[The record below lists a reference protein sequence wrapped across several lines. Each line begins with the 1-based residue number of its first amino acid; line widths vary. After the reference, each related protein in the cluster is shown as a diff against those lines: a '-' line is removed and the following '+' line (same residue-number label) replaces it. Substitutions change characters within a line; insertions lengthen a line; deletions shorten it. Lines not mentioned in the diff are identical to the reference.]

1 MRWQTTAALAVLL
14 LLAGGF
20 YYVYEVRMGPDR
32 EKTEARKGRVFT
44 VEPGDVTEVAIKRS
58 GDTLRAKREGD
69 GWELLEPLKAR
80 GNRGQL
86 DEVVTTITTAKMDRE
101 IAAAPGSLAE
111 FGLDKPVAEVTL
123 SLKDGKQVGLAL
135 GAKSPTGVWVYA
147 REKDKPSVFVVGES
161 VLRDATR
168 PVAELRDRTLLR
180 FDRKA
185 ISAIEIAT
193 RDDAM
198 TAELADGKWK
208 LTRPVALPADADT
221 INEFLEK
228 LAGAQI
234 KEFAAEAPPSVQPYG
249 LDRPTK
255 VTIHTGRDKER
266 SQKTLQLGR
275 VDTEK
280 KGVYAMRP
288 GEASVFLI
296 PEDVWTA
303 MPKTV
308 AAVRNRVVVDF
319 DREKL
324 TRVDIASEKGPV
336 TLARDNDRW
345 RITAPE
351 ALPADQVQIGSLLSR
366 LRDIRSQGFVAEDAS
381 GIQKYLAKPA
391 ARITLTTAEGSQV
404 VLLAPS
410 TDKRGGQPSAYAAIA
425 GRGPVALVD
434 AKILD
439 EVTRGAGDLRDRTL
453 VVGLEPRE
461 IARVRITGN
470 GQTVVLERKGD
481 SDWRL
486 VEPTKGAAKSTK
498 VDDLLFSL
506 RALKWQEIVGPAGD
520 AGKYGLDAP
529 TYEVVLFRKDGGELA
544 TLQVGRK
551 DAERVFLRTKGSAVY
566 AVDPKQLGELPKVPD
581 DFKA

>member
-180 FDRKA
+180 FDRKE

-434 AKILD
+434 AKILN

-486 VEPTKGAAKSTK
+486 VEPTKGAAKGTK

>member
-180 FDRKA
+180 FDRKE

-366 LRDIRSQGFVAEDAS
+366 LRNIRSQGFVAEDAS

-434 AKILD
+434 AKILN

-486 VEPTKGAAKSTK
+486 VEPTKGAAKGTK

>member
-123 SLKDGKQVGLAL
+123 SLKDGKQIGLAL

-180 FDRKA
+180 FDRKE

-198 TAELADGKWK
+198 TVELADGKWK
-208 LTRPVALPADADT
+208 LTRPAALPADADT

-228 LAGAQI
+228 LTGAQI

-308 AAVRNRVVVDF
+308 AAVRNRMVVDF

-336 TLARDNDRW
+336 TLARDKDRW

-366 LRDIRSQGFVAEDAS
+366 LRDMRSQGFVAEDAS

-410 TDKRGGQPSAYAAIA
+410 PDKRGGQPSAYAAIA

-434 AKILD
+434 AKILN
-439 EVTRGAGDLRDRTL
+439 EVTRGTGDLRDRTL

-529 TYEVVLFRKDGGELA
+529 TYEIVLFRKDGGELA

>member
-180 FDRKA
+180 FDRKE

-198 TAELADGKWK
+198 TLELADGKWK

-228 LAGAQI
+228 LTGAQI

-324 TRVDIASEKGPV
+324 TRVDVESGKGPV

-351 ALPADQVQIGSLLSR
+351 PLPADQVQIGSLLSR
-366 LRDIRSQGFVAEDAS
+366 LRNMRSQGFVAEDAS

-434 AKILD
+434 AKILA